1 MVGLRIPPI
10 DQEYH
15 FFDRNEKI
23 MINPLYIELI
33 CLSI

>member
-15 FFDRNEKI
+15 FFDRNEK
-23 MINPLYIELI
+23 NEDQPVRVD
-33 CLSI
+33 LSV